1 MSQAVRI
8 QVTDEEKQWL
18 FALVRSTVERGLAGL
33 PPLAE
38 GELPEAPEGALR
50 ERLGAF
56 VTLRRQ
62 GELRGCIGL
71 MRPMLPLYQ
80 TVAAMARAAA
90 FEDPRFRPLAAAEW
104 PEVDF
109 DISILGPTSPCPDI
123 DLIELGRH
131 GLMLEARGRTA
142 VCLPQVP
149 VEQGWSVKGTLEQLC
164 RKASLPPGT
173 WRDRTAVIYWY
184 EATVIHP

>member
-8 QVTDEEKQWL
+8 SLTDEDKQWL
-18 FALVRSTVERGLAGL
+18 FNLTRSTIEHGLKGL

-38 GELPEAPEGALR
+38 QDLPPPPEGALR
-50 ERLGAF
+50 EPLGVF
-56 VTLRRQ
+56 VTVHRQ

-71 MRPMLPLYQ
+71 MRPLLPLYQ
-80 TVAAMARAAA
+80 AVTAMARAAA
-90 FEDPRFRPLAAAEW
+90 FEDPRFTPLTAAEW
-104 PEVDF
+104 PDLEF
-109 DISILGPTSPCPDI
+109 EISVLGPTSPCPDI
-123 DLIELGRH
+123 ALIELGRH

-142 VCLPQVP
+142 VFLPRVP

-164 RKASLPPGT
+164 RKACLPPGT
-173 WRDRTAVIYWY
+173 WRDRTATVYWY

>member
-1 MSQAVRI
+1 
-8 QVTDEEKQWL
+8 
-18 FALVRSTVERGLAGL
+18 
-33 PPLAE
+33 
-38 GELPEAPEGALR
+38 
-50 ERLGAF
+50 
-56 VTLRRQ
+56 
-62 GELRGCIGL
+62 
-71 MRPMLPLYQ
+71 MLPLYQ

-142 VCLPQVP
+142 VFLPQVP

-184 EATVIHP
+184 VATVIHQ

>member
-8 QVTDEEKQWL
+8 QVADEEKQWL
-18 FALVRSTVERGLAGL
+18 FDLVRSTIERGLAGL
-33 PPLAE
+33 PSLEE
-38 GELPEAPEGALR
+38 GALPEPSEGALR

-56 VTLRRQ
+56 VTLRRR

-71 MRPMLPLYQ
+71 MRPILPLYQ
-80 TVAAMARAAA
+80 AVAAMARAAA
-90 FEDPRFRPLAAAEW
+90 FEDPRFRPLTTEEW

-123 DLIELGRH
+123 DRIELGRH

-142 VCLPQVP
+142 VFLPQVP

>member
-1 MSQAVRI
+1 MNTPAREIPVYLFTGFLEAGKTKFI
-8 QVTDEEKQWL
+8 QET
-18 FALVRSTVERGLAGL
+18 
-33 PPLAE
+33 
-38 GELPEAPEGALR
+38 
-50 ERLGAF
+50 
-56 VTLRRQ
+56 
-62 GELRGCIGL
+62 
-71 MRPMLPLYQ
+71 
-80 TVAAMARAAA
+80 

-142 VCLPQVP
+142 VFLPQVP